1 LKTHKVYDARK
12 PEYQEIKHGAKTRK
26 GGAEMPRLKK
36 TSLILMMSSLFLL
49 TIVTAPVSAESNSPI
64 TEVDLRLA
72 MAGDMILARPL
83 GMVGTVLGTTG
94 FILSL
99 PFSAAGGNVGEAA
112 RKLVVEPAKY
122 VFVRPLGHF

>member
-1 LKTHKVYDARK
+1 
-12 PEYQEIKHGAKTRK
+12 
-26 GGAEMPRLKK
+26 
-36 TSLILMMSSLFLL
+36 MMSSLFLL

-64 TEVDLRLA
+64 TEVDIRLA

-83 GMVGTVLGTTG
+83 GMVGMVLGTTG

-99 PFSAAGGNVGEAA
+99 PFSAGGGNVGEAA